1 MDVDGG
7 QPEPPASSSE
17 DGEVLIVDESINEFG
32 PQDQQM
38 DQGVHEDASMADAEA
53 YNYATIHSPPE
64 DEYYLP
70 PPGDEQM
77 TEEERRNRTLA
88 FFNRLMEGN
97 RLTLIKQLFVS
108 SEFFRNTLLDHSIE
122 TNAAIN
128 AEKFAALQ
136 VKFCLI
142 IVSS

>member
-7 QPEPPASSSE
+7 QPEPPSSSRE
-17 DGEVLIVDESINEFG
+17 DGENELTVDESANEG
-32 PQDQQM
+32 GSQDLM
-38 DQGVHEDASMADAEA
+38 DQGRHEDANMADAEA

-97 RLTLIKQLFVS
+97 RLSLIKQLFVS

-136 VKFCLI
+136 VKFYLI